1 MKLTWK
7 EIDPFIKKPDPKARV
22 ILIYGPDAGLVKER
36 AVQIGKLIV
45 TDLSDPFNVAVLSGE
60 SLNEDPARL
69 MDEAKAMS
77 MMGGARL
84 IRIENAADK
93 NSVVLKDY
101 LTDPSP
107 ENLVIIEAGELGPKS
122 PLRALCEKAA
132 NAVAL
137 PCYVEDE
144 RGLGNLI
151 RQMASENGYTVQSDA
166 MQFLSANIAGD
177 RARARSEIE
186 KLFLYK
192 GSEGKNITLEDA
204 RAACGEAGDQSIDDL
219 LYAMGNGRIE
229 ASLAAYNKLLEEGVQ
244 VVTILRSIQNHFR
257 RLHLVKSSIDAG
269 STVEMAMKQLQPA
282 IFFKQED
289 AFKAQLRKYSDK
301 KLIAMMQRLN
311 QIEAQTKTTG
321 APVET
326 LCSQAILSLASQH

>member
-1 MKLTWK
+1 MKLGWK
-7 EIDPFIKKPDPKARV
+7 DIDPFLKKPDPKARV

-36 AVQIGKLIV
+36 GKMIGKLIV
-45 TDLSDPFNVAVLSGE
+45 SDLSDPFNVAVLTGDT
-60 SLNEDPARL
+60 LTDDPARL

-84 IRIENAADK
+84 IRIESAADK
-93 NSVVLKDY
+93 NSVVLKEY
-101 LTDPSP
+101 LADASS
-107 ENLVIIEAGELGPKS
+107 ENLVIVEAGELGPKS
-122 PLRALCEKAA
+122 PLRALCEKAD

-151 RQMASENGYTVQSDA
+151 RSMASENGYTVQSDA
-166 MQFLSANIAGD
+166 IQWLSTNIAGD

-192 GSEGKNITLEDA
+192 GSEGKNITLDDA
-204 RAACGEAGDQSIDDL
+204 HAACGEAGDQSIDDL
-219 LYAMGNGRIE
+219 LYAMGNGRIDAAL
-229 ASLAAYNKLLEEGVQ
+229 ASYNKLLEEGIQ

-257 RLHLVKSSIDAG
+257 RLHMVKTSIDAG

-289 AFKAQLRKYSDK
+289 AFKAQLRKYSDQ

-326 LCSQAILSLASQH
+326 LCSQAILSLASQR